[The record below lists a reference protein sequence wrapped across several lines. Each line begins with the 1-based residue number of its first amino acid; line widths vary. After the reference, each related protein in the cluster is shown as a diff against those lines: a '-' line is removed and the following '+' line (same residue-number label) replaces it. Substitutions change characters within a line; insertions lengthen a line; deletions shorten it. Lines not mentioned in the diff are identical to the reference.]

1 MPKPIIAIV
10 GRPNAGKSTLFNR
23 IVGKKAA
30 VVAETPGVTRDRIYR
45 DAEWN
50 DKRFMIVDTGG
61 FQPAREDEIIKE
73 IKRQAL
79 IAIEEADI
87 ALLLLDAQSGLTPAD
102 IELSNT
108 LRKHNKKVFYA
119 VNKIDSLKKESALAE
134 FYYLGADLFPL
145 SALNGY
151 GFDELMDSITKG
163 IPLAEEKE
171 IEYPR
176 IAIVGRPNV
185 GKSTLVNSLLGK
197 ERMIVSP
204 IPGTTRDAVDSIC
217 THYGKKYILIDT
229 AGIRKKGKMAKTIE
243 RFSFIRTMEN
253 IERCDTA
260 LIVLDAVDGV
270 TETDQKIASFVHEA
284 GKGAIIL
291 FNKWDIMENKAETLK
306 TLENKVRDK
315 LWFMHYAPIMTISAL
330 SKQRA
335 TKIFS
340 VIDEIIAEGSK
351 RIPTHELNVFLKKAL
366 SMQLPPLYKGKDVKL
381 YYITQTGVNPPSF
394 VIFANKPEGI
404 KESYLRFL
412 ERQLRDKV
420 SFKGMPLRFYI
431 RERRKS
437 SGHSK

>member
-1 MPKPIIAIV
+1 MGKPIIAIV
-10 GRPNAGKSTLFNR
+10 GKPNAGKSTLFNR

-50 DKRFMIVDTGG
+50 AQRFMIVDTGG
-61 FQPAREDEIIKE
+61 FQPEREDEIIKE

-79 IAIEEADI
+79 FAVEEADVVI
-87 ALLLLDAQSGLTPAD
+87 LLMDGKAGLTPLD

-151 GFDELMDSITKG
+151 GFDELMDSITKD
-163 IPLAEEKE
+163 IPVAEEKE
-171 IEYPR
+171 IEYPK

-270 TETDQKIASFVHEA
+270 TETDQKIASLVHEA

-291 FNKWDIMENKAETLK
+291 FNKWDIMENKVEALK

-340 VIDEIIAEGSK
+340 IIDEIIVEGSK
-351 RIPTHELNVFLKKAL
+351 RIPTHELNNFLKKAF
-366 SMQLPPLYKGKDVKL
+366 SIQPPPLYKGKQVKI
-381 YYITQTGVNPPSF
+381 YYITQAGIQPPLF
-394 VIFANKPEGI
+394 VIFTNRPEGI

-412 ERQLRDKV
+412 ERQLRDKFF
-420 SFKGMPLRFYI
+420 FKGMPLRFFV
-431 RERRKS
+431 RQRRKS